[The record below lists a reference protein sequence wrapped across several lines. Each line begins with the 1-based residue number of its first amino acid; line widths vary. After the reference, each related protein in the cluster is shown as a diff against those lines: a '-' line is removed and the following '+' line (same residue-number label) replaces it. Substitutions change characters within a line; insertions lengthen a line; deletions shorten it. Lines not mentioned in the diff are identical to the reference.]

1 MIMDLASLHT
11 IFRKNVNTDIDNK
24 TDSGLIKQKQEMY
37 DTTVQKQWIACPIR
51 QFTSDFR
58 YTSYGM

>member
-37 DTTVQKQWIACPIR
+37 DTTVQKQ
-51 QFTSDFR
+51 
-58 YTSYGM
+58 